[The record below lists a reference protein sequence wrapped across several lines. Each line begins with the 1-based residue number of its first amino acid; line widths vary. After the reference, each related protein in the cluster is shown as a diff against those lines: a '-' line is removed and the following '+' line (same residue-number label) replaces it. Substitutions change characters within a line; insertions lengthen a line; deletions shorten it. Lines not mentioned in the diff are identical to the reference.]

1 MNKPLTSV
9 FKNFTFNIL
18 IRVLLLTAGIASFIY
33 LLITTELYATLII
46 LLVFNIFILYS
57 IIHYVTITNRQVS
70 RFLSSIRH
78 SDFSQSFVNN
88 TTGSSF
94 EELNKSFN
102 EVIHKF
108 LLTRT
113 EKEENYRFLQ
123 TVIQHVGVGLISFN
137 TSGEVEFINNAA
149 KKMFNLNNLQNI
161 NLLNNIQ
168 PGLALKFLK
177 LSPGEKATLKI
188 INDNDI
194 TQLIVYAT
202 EFKQRDQNYKLVSLQ
217 NIETELEEK
226 EMEAWQKLIR
236 VLTHEIMNS
245 ITPISSLAG
254 TVNTIL
260 SDIKKPDDGVI
271 DDLKAAV
278 TTIQK
283 RSEGLLHF
291 VNNYRTLTKVPKP
304 DFKIFPIKDLFK
316 TIEKLMLS
324 ELKENNISFNTKIE
338 PATLELTADP
348 EQIEQVIINLIVNAV
363 YVLQN
368 HPNPSLSLT
377 ANLDERG
384 KVLIKITDNGP
395 GIPEEAIDK
404 IFIPFFSTKK
414 SGSGVGLSLSRQI
427 MRAHG
432 GNIRVSSK
440 PGETIFTL
448 RF

>member
-57 IIHYVTITNRQVS
+57 FIHYVTITNRQVS

-149 KKMFNLNNLQNI
+149 KKLINLNNLQNI

-395 GIPEEAIDK
+395 GIPEKAIDK

-440 PGETIFTL
+440 PGETIFT
-448 RF
+448 

>member
-217 NIETELEEK
+217 NIETELEQK